1 MVSNKEYVLYHCNK
15 VLYDNRKYLLG
26 IDGGGTKTEFLLT
39 DSNGKEIRRLIL
51 GASNP
56 VSTGVDK
63 TYNVLNDGIKEICEG
78 FNPSEISVYAGIAG
92 AKSSDN
98 QHLINTFLSKFGFA
112 ACDCA
117 SDVDLALEVAL
128 KGENGVAVII
138 GTGIVAFARSGEK
151 LHRSGG
157 RGYMIDKGGSGF
169 HFGSDA
175 LNSAF
180 EFVDGRGG
188 SETILKLVE
197 KRIGKS
203 LEASVTEIYGGG
215 ASFVASF
222 APVVFEAFGLGDSVA
237 SEIIDRN
244 AYEAAKIINGACKFL
259 KNNKNKIVVC
269 GGLCKQKEILYPLL
283 MKYIEGDFLLKFL
296 DEPMVNGAISL
307 AGRKTYVKNRN
318 EKSEYI

>member
-1 MVSNKEYVLYHCNK
+1 MASSKEYVQYNCNK
-15 VLYDNRKYLLG
+15 VVYDNRKYLLG

-39 DSNGKEIRRLIL
+39 DSSGKEIRRLIL

-56 VSTGVDK
+56 VSTGIES
-63 TYNVLNDGIKEICEG
+63 TYNILNNGIKEICEG
-78 FNPSEISVYAGIAG
+78 FDLSEISVFAGIAG
-92 AKSSDN
+92 AKSGDN
-98 QHLINTFLSKFGFA
+98 QNLINTFLSKFGFA
-112 ACDCA
+112 CYNCE

-128 KGENGVAVII
+128 RGENGVAVIM
-138 GTGIVAFARSGEK
+138 GTGIVAFARLGEK

-180 EFVDGRGG
+180 EFIDGRGG

-203 LEASVTEIYGGG
+203 LESSVAEIYGGG
-215 ASFVASF
+215 AAFVASF
-222 APVVFEAFGLGDSVA
+222 APVVFEAFGLGDSAA

-244 AYEAAKIINGACKFL
+244 AYEAAKIINGARRFL
-259 KNNKNKIVVC
+259 KNNENKIVIC
-269 GGLCKQKEILYPLL
+269 GGLCKQKEILYPFLE
-283 MKYIEGDFLLKFL
+283 KNIEGDFLLEFI

-307 AGRKTYVKNRN
+307 AGRM
-318 EKSEYI
+318 SIC

>member
-1 MVSNKEYVLYHCNK
+1 MEGNVVNV
-15 VLYDNRKYLLG
+15 NRKYLLG

-39 DSNGKEIRRLIL
+39 DSSEKEIRRLIL

-56 VSTGVDK
+56 VSIGIEY
-63 TYNVLNDGIKEICEG
+63 TYDILNDGITELCEG
-78 FNPSEISVYAGIAG
+78 LNLSEISVYAGIAG
-92 AKSSDN
+92 AKSGDN
-98 QHLINTFLSKFGFA
+98 QLLINTFLSKFSFA
-112 ACDCA
+112 SYNCG

-128 KGENGVAVII
+128 KGENGVAVIM

-180 EFVDGRGG
+180 EFIEGRGG

-197 KRIGKS
+197 KKLGKS
-203 LEASVTEIYGGG
+203 IESSVAEIYNGG

-222 APVVFEAFGLGDSVA
+222 APVVFDALRLGDSA
-237 SEIIDRN
+237 SLEIIDRN
-244 AYEAAKIINGACKFL
+244 TYEAAKIINGAL
-259 KNNKNKIVVC
+259 KYINNNNNKIVIC
-269 GGLCKQKEILYPLL
+269 GGLCKQKEILYPFLT
-283 MKYIEGDFLLKFL
+283 KYIKGDFSLDFL

-307 AGRKTYVKNRN
+307 AGRMN
-318 EKSEYI
+318 IC

>member
-1 MVSNKEYVLYHCNK
+1 MEGNVVNV
-15 VLYDNRKYLLG
+15 NRKYLLG

-39 DSNGKEIRRLIL
+39 DSSEKEIRRLIL

-56 VSTGVDK
+56 VSIGIEN
-63 TYNVLNDGIKEICEG
+63 TYDILNDGITELCEG
-78 FNPSEISVYAGIAG
+78 LNLSEISVYAGIAG
-92 AKSSDN
+92 AKSGDN
-98 QHLINTFLSKFGFA
+98 QLLINTFLSKFSFA
-112 ACDCA
+112 SYNSG

-128 KGENGVAVII
+128 KGENGVAVIM

-180 EFVDGRGG
+180 EFIEGRGG

-197 KRIGKS
+197 KKLGKS
-203 LEASVTEIYGGG
+203 IESSVAEIYNGG

-222 APVVFEAFGLGDSVA
+222 APVVFDAFRLGESA
-237 SEIIDRN
+237 SLEIIDRN
-244 AYEAAKIINGACKFL
+244 AYEAAKIINGAK
-259 KNNKNKIVVC
+259 KDTDGKIVVC
-269 GGLCKQKEILYPLL
+269 GGLCRQNEIIYSFL
-283 MKYIEGDFLLKFL
+283 MKYIEGEASLTFL

-307 AGRKTYVKNRN
+307 AERLCKNA
-318 EKSEYI
+318 

>member
-1 MVSNKEYVLYHCNK
+1 MANNKEYLLYHCCN
-15 VLYDNRKYLLG
+15 VVYDNRKYLLG

-39 DSNGKEIRRLIL
+39 DSSGKEIRRLIL

-56 VSTGVDK
+56 VSTGIDN
-63 TYNVLNDGIKEICEG
+63 TYNILSDGIKELCEG
-78 FNPSEISVYAGIAG
+78 LNLSEISVYAGIAG
-92 AKSSDN
+92 AKSIDN
-98 QHLINTFLSKFGFA
+98 QQLINTFLSKFGFVSFN
-112 ACDCA
+112 CG

-128 KGENGVAVII
+128 KSENGVAVIM

-180 EFVDGRGG
+180 EFIDGRGG
-188 SETILKLVE
+188 SETILKLIE
-197 KRIGKS
+197 KKLGKS
-203 LEASVTEIYGGG
+203 LESSVLEIYGGG

-222 APVVFEAFGLGDSVA
+222 APVVFEAFRLGDSVA

-244 AYEAAKIINGACKFL
+244 AYEAAKIINGAYKSL
-259 KNNKNKIVVC
+259 KDNENKIVVC
-269 GGLCKQKEILYPLL
+269 GGLCKQKEILYPFLL
-283 MKYIEGDFLLKFL
+283 KYIEGDFSLEFL

-307 AGRKTYVKNRN
+307 ARRKSNVKN
-318 EKSEYI
+318 